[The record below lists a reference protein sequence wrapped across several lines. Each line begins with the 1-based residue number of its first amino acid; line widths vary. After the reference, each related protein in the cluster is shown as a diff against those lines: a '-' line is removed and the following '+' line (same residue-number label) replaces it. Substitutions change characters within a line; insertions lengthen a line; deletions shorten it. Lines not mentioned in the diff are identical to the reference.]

1 MAIGKKTVDTVAKVD
16 KISEEHLKELQQLVN
31 AINAMQYN
39 IGKIETQKHNILHD
53 FAEGQDRIKL
63 MQDKMKKE
71 YGTYDINVTD
81 GTINWPEEPRDES
94 ADRNE

>member
-1 MAIGKKTVDTVAKVD
+1 MANKEKEIELKVKAE

-31 AINAMQYN
+31 AITAMQFN
-39 IGKIETQKHNILHD
+39 IGKLETQKHNILHD

-71 YGTYDINVTD
+71 YGTYDINVND
-81 GTINWPEEPRDES
+81 GTINYPGEDGEVDKK
-94 ADRNE
+94 D